1 MEYSAGFTKE
11 SWSEKEMEITL
22 HLMLDGLNRK
32 EVLDVILTKNLYQ
45 QRSPSSILNR
55 FQMVYRRSNM
65 LEDPLKEH
73 FMKGNDYDRRA
84 LVLLSFNLAYRF
96 PKEFF
101 FEVLVNKYLQNEKLL
116 KSDIGYFFEKKAL
129 ESEKVK
135 QWRPETVKRLI
146 STLILFFRQSGMIEA
161 TSQQEYKIYPLYISK
176 TLKDYA
182 EKNNSLL
189 SHFSE
194 LSR

>member
-22 HLMLDGLNRK
+22 HLMLEGLNRK
-32 EVLDVILTKNLYQ
+32 EVLDEILTKNLYQ

-65 LEDPLKEH
+65 LEDPLKVH
-73 FMKGNDYDRRA
+73 FIKANDYDRRA

-101 FEVLVNKYLQNEKLL
+101 LEVLVNKYLQNEKLL
-116 KSDIGYFFEKKAL
+116 RSDIGYFFEKKAL

-146 STLILFFRQSGMIEA
+146 NTLILFYRQSGMIEA
-161 TSQQEYKIYPLYISK
+161 ASQQEFKIYPLYISRA
-176 TLKDYA
+176 LKDYA

-189 SHFSE
+189 DHFSE